1 MGAARSRAGRQA
13 DLASLVLEDE
23 AVRPAP
29 NQNGALRTRCKC
41 GEITDSCLVHCKAR
55 VGLSPRWRGEVLLAK
70 AKAAE
75 AKAKA
80 AEKAAEVVGRTMSF
94 GRRRER

>member
-1 MGAARSRAGRQA
+1 MARCSRRRSRAGRQA
-13 DLASLVLEDE
+13 DLFVLVLEDE
-23 AVRPAP
+23 AVRV
-29 NQNGALRTRCKC
+29 
-41 GEITDSCLVHCKAR
+41 EVDSPIDVA
-55 VGLSPRWRGEVLLAK
+55 VGEVLLK

-80 AEKAAEVVGRTMSF
+80 AEKAAEVMGRMKSF